1 MKGSETK
8 KNDNKKRSSINLGH
22 TKGQHQAIRELQK
35 TQTVKNLMT
44 FLMKE
49 YMEKGEDGP
58 PLKMDNDQEVTD
70 DEYKEK
76 VQKKT

>member
-8 KNDNKKRSSINLGH
+8 KNDNKKRSSINLSH
-22 TKGQHQAIRELQK
+22 TKGKHQAIRELRK

-44 FLMKE
+44 FFMKE
-49 YMEKGEDGP
+49 YMEKGEDGL